1 MGATRHVAFMRLL
14 VVPAMLAAGC
24 GPLGITGSAPDS
36 RAPGFP
42 SSDVV
47 GFEPGWEVVS
57 TASHGPG
64 GDEVRELALV
74 RGGTYGQVGF
84 ACDGN
89 GTMSIVVRDASAA
102 PGDDSQVASVS
113 AECRSTV
120 VHFDFPGPDHDA
132 ALMLDVTADGASRY
146 WALLAV
152 PGDRVA
158 SD

>member
-1 MGATRHVAFMRLL
+1 MGASRHVAITRLL
-14 VVPAMLAAGC
+14 VVPAMLVAGC
-24 GPLGITGSAPDS
+24 GPLNVIESSGLQEPA
-36 RAPGFP
+36 FP

-89 GTMSIVVRDASAA
+89 GTMTIVVRDASAA